1 MIEDS
6 SSQNESFLT
15 IDYAWFM
22 TQANRHV
29 VSIETSRLITW
40 RNKRFDEL
48 APNYVT

>member
-22 TQANRHV
+22 THANRPQLRRRINWDV
-29 VSIETSRLITW
+29 T
-40 RNKRFDEL
+40 F
-48 APNYVT
+48 NYMT